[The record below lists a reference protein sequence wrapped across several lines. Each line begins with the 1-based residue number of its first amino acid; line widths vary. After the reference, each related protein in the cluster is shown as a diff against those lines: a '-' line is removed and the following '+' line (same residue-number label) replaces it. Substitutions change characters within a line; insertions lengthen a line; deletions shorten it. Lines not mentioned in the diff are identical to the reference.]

1 MWKVSQKSFRWPWFS
16 HLKFWRCLAGA
27 PRSWDG
33 WSFLNKETNRILRI
47 IIPFRCS
54 APLARSPNVLCLMQY
69 TPSSLLSCQFGFRK
83 KDSTSLQLFRLLQ
96 QCSEAV
102 DKGCY
107 VGVIFFDL
115 QKAFDKVWHAGLLA
129 KLELL
134 GIRGDALSWFESY
147 LSGRSQCTDVAG
159 VTSQFADLHA
169 GVPQGAILSPLLFTA
184 FVNDLPQ
191 HVSTAD
197 INLFADDTSASV
209 RAKTAST
216 LADGLRTAV
225 AECSVWF
232 DRWFLTVNNKK
243 MEFLVI
249 QSKKMES
256 LPLSLKL
263 NGTVIPQ
270 VATHKHL
277 GLHINELLSWS
288 DHAWEVC
295 TSVCRKIG
303 LLRRL
308 HCTLGPLIIRQLY
321 CSSIWP
327 AIEYASLTWCGMS
340 QNVCQSGKSS
350 ASSG

>member
-1 MWKVSQKSFRWPWFS
+1 MIPVFKRGDKSNPS
-16 HLKFWRCLAGA
+16 
-27 PRSWDG
+27 
-33 WSFLNKETNRILRI
+33 NY
-47 IIPFRCS
+47 CS
-54 APLARSPNVLCLMQY
+54 I
-69 TPSSLLSCQFGFRK
+69 SLLSAVGKVAQRVVFDAVYPFISAQLSDCQSGFRN
-83 KDSTSLQLFRLLQ
+83 KDSTSLQLFRLVQ
-96 QCSEAV
+96 QWSEAV

-147 LSGRSQCTDVAG
+147 PSGRSQCTDVAG
-159 VTSQFADLHA
+159 VKSQFADLHA

-191 HVSTAD
+191 HGSTAD

-243 MEFLVI
+243 TELLVI
-249 QSKKMES
+249 RSKKMEA

-263 NGTVIPQ
+263 NDTVIPQ

-277 GLHINELLSWS
+277 GLHINELLSWL
-288 DHAWEVC
+288 DHTREVC
-295 TSVCRKIG
+295 TSACRKIG

-308 HCTLGPLIIRQLY
+308 RCRLGPLIIRQLY
-321 CSSIWP
+321 CSSIRP
-327 AIEYASLTWCGMS
+327 AIEYVSLS
-340 QNVCQSGKSS
+340 
-350 ASSG
+350 